1 MGAGNDTF
9 VWNPGDGSDTVEGQ
23 AGIDTLQFNGANVA
37 ENVDI
42 SANGSRVRF
51 FRDVANI
58 TMDLNG
64 VENINFNALGGAD
77 NITVGDLTGT
87 NVQQVNLDL
96 GANDGAA
103 DTVTING
110 TAGNDVIMVTENNGV
125 ITITGLSEVV
135 NITDAGTGDK
145 LVINGLGGD
154 DVIQASGL
162 RGGITLVANGG
173 DGNDVLI
180 GSPGNDEL
188 HGGNGD
194 DILIGGGG
202 QDILDGGPGD
212 NVVLNGGAAPPP
224 NPTPTDPTPP
234 DPTPTPTPAPD
245 PTPTPTPVPPIG
257 GIGGFSGAALLSQ
270 AMASTLVPAGGGLGG
285 MPTPDP
291 HTTQPVLAPPQH
303 A

>member
-1 MGAGNDTF
+1 MIGGRGNDVALMGAGNDTF

-23 AGIDTLQFNGANVA
+23 AGIDTMQFNGANVA

-58 TMDLNG
+58 TMDLNS

-77 NITVGDLTGT
+77 NITVNDLTGT
-87 NVQQVNLDL
+87 GTQQVNLDL

-110 TAGNDVIMVTENNGV
+110 TAGNDVIFVTENNGV
-125 ITITGLSEVV
+125 ITVSGLSETV
-135 NITDAGTGDK
+135 NITNAGVGDK
-145 LVINGLGGD
+145 LVINGLDGD
-154 DVIQASGL
+154 DVIQATGL
-162 RGGITLVANGG
+162 HGGIQLVANGG
-173 DGNDVLI
+173 NGNDVLI

-188 HGGNGD
+188 HGDAGD
-194 DILIGGGG
+194 DILIAGGG
-202 QDILDGGPGD
+202 QDILDGGTGD
-212 NVVLNGGAAPPP
+212 NVLIQGGAAPHVA
-224 NPTPTDPTPP
+224 NAT
-234 DPTPTPTPAPD
+234 
-245 PTPTPTPVPPIG
+245 
-257 GIGGFSGAALLSQ
+257 LLSQ
-270 AMASTLVPAGGGLGG
+270 AMASSLVPASDGHGN
-285 MPTPDP
+285 MPMPDP